1 MFGSL
6 GRSVVASLLA
16 IAGSIVLSSLPAR
29 AASCNLSTCTFTQGT
44 FTGGVTE
51 NPTGLL
57 NYIIPGA
64 VGGTFTTSPIA
75 FEWGFSRPDNPT
87 PQDAGAVKAFA
98 EQWFGVTL
106 SDVVEQVNTLP
117 SSTGFTATTAANVFM
132 VHIGNGELAFL
143 FNTAVALTLT
153 DWTGSGLSNLR
164 SFNFVCTENCANR
177 INPPAVPLPA
187 ALPLFAS
194 GSAVIGFL
202 AWRRK
207 KRMA

>member
-1 MFGSL
+1 MFGAF
-6 GRSVVASLLA
+6 GRGVVASIFA
-16 IAGSIVLSSLPAR
+16 ISGFVAVCSTPVR
-29 AASCNLSTCTFTQGT
+29 AASCNLSTCVFTQGT

-57 NYIIPGA
+57 NYIIPAA

-75 FEWGFSRPDNPT
+75 FEWGFSRPNNPT
-87 PQDAGAVKAFA
+87 PQDAASVKAFA
-98 EQWFGVTL
+98 EAWLGVTL
-106 SDVVEQVNTLP
+106 TDVVEQVNTLP

-132 VHIGNGELAFL
+132 VHIGNGELVFL
-143 FNTAVALTLT
+143 FNTAVALTMT
-153 DWTGSGLSNLR
+153 NWTGSGLSNLR
-164 SFNFVCTENCANR
+164 SFNIACTENCASR

-207 KRMA
+207 KRRP